1 MSQVAEVRTLQEID
15 DEAANLRAA
24 LEEVEHRLAGSEA
37 LNEARTRFAA
47 ADSELAEVRK
57 GQRRIEGE
65 LEGLTA
71 RIAPEEKRLY
81 DGSVRSPKELTNIQ
95 HEVDLLKQHRS
106 KLEDELLEVM
116 TRLEAAEAEHRES
129 QKGLTR
135 GEARREAERAD
146 LARESTR
153 LAAAI
158 VSADAKRLA
167 QRPKIEA
174 RNLAVYEDVRRRRD
188 GVAVARVTG
197 GNCGGCRVGIPE
209 AVRKRAFTAD
219 VLAQCPNCE
228 RILYVG

>member
-1 MSQVAEVRTLQEID
+1 MSQVTEVRTLQEID
-15 DEAANLRAA
+15 DEAANFRAA
-24 LEEVEHRLAGSEA
+24 LEEVERRLTGSEE
-37 LNEARTRFAA
+37 LDDARARFAA
-47 ADSELAEVRK
+47 ADSELAEIRK
-57 GQRRIEGE
+57 DQRRIDGE
-65 LEGLTA
+65 VEGLTA

-116 TRLEAAEAEHRES
+116 TRLEAAETEHKES
-129 QKGLTR
+129 QKSLTR
-135 GEARREAERAD
+135 AEARREAERAD
-146 LARESTR
+146 LTAESRR
-153 LAAAI
+153 LSAAIAGAAA
-158 VSADAKRLA
+158 KREA
-167 QRPKIEA
+167 QKPKIEP

-188 GVAVARVTG
+188 GVAVSRVTG